1 MCIGRGRGFWA
12 GNILALSLDT
22 FGLAGDLLAFDG
34 DRDFDFGDLSNTD
47 RLAKFVF
54 GSRCGGTVLGF

>member
-1 MCIGRGRGFWA
+1 MCAGRGRCFWA
-12 GNILALSLDT
+12 GNILALSPDT

-54 GSRCGGTVLGF
+54 GSRCGWAVLGF